1 MRSDTIIKHEG
12 FNAIFDKLDIV
23 EAERFFALIRREKFN
38 YTEWRESLFEEL
50 STDELSKKAME
61 FWKTHNKMP

>member
-38 YTEWRESLFEEL
+38 YTEWRKILFEEL